1 MKRWCPFGTPL
12 RSGRLEMTTPSRL
25 HHHMA
30 QMVALEACIEK
41 TLDQL
46 SKQASDHPD
55 VAALVRSFHEMSAT
69 QRQTLEARLHAVAG
83 NIAIPDR
90 AVSEFD
96 GGGSG
101 YPVSTALRH
110 AFVALNQA
118 IFGYAMLRTIALRFR
133 DSPVAGEEGNTG
145 DIAKQHTENYIG
157 AVHKINQM
165 LHNVVLWEMDREGS
179 ACLCTCPCCG
189 LGVCL
194 CAVSARTTLSDAWA
208 EVGPIADEAE
218 VFLQPPRSG
227 SAAAN
232 VGLHHRDVIV
242 AVDGQELQ
250 SYSTLQSAVRGHQ
263 SGEAIELRVRRD
275 SGELEDITIV
285 RP

>member
-1 MKRWCPFGTPL
+1 
-12 RSGRLEMTTPSRL
+12 MTTPNRL
-25 HHHMA
+25 HRHMA
-30 QMVALEACIEK
+30 QMVALEASIEK
-41 TLDQL
+41 TLAQL
-46 SKQASDHPD
+46 SKRASNHPD
-55 VAALVRSFHEMSAT
+55 VAALVRRFHEMSGA
-69 QRQTLEARLHAVAG
+69 QRQTLNARLQAIAG
-83 NIAIPDR
+83 NIAIPDG
-90 AVSEFD
+90 AVVEFE

-110 AFVALNQA
+110 AFSILNQG

-133 DSPVAGEEGNTG
+133 DSHIAGEGNTG
-145 DIAKQHTENYIG
+145 DIAKQHTANYIG

-165 LHNVVLWEMDREGS
+165 LPDVVLWEMDREGS
-179 ACLCTCPCCG
+179 SCLCTCPCCG

-194 CAVSARTTLSDAWA
+194 CAVNARTTLSDAWA

-218 VFLQPPRSG
+218 VFLHPPRSD

-232 VGLHHRDVIV
+232 AGLHHGDVIV

-263 SGEAIELRVRRD
+263 SGEAIELRVRRV
-275 SGELEDITIV
+275 SGELEEITVV

>member
-1 MKRWCPFGTPL
+1 
-12 RSGRLEMTTPSRL
+12 MTTPSRL
-25 HHHMA
+25 HRHMA
-30 QMVALEACIEK
+30 RMVALEASIEK

-55 VAALVRSFHEMSAT
+55 VAALVRSFHEMSEA
-69 QRQTLEARLHAVAG
+69 QRQTLEARLQAVAG
-83 NIAIPDR
+83 DIAIPDR
-90 AVSEFD
+90 SVAEFD
-96 GGGSG
+96 GGGGG
-101 YPVSTALRH
+101 YPVSSALRQ
-110 AFVALNQA
+110 ASTALNQA

-133 DSPVAGEEGNTG
+133 DSPMIGEGNTG
-145 DIAKQHTENYIG
+145 DIAEQHTENYIG

-194 CAVSARTTLSDAWA
+194 CAVSARTTLSDSWA
-208 EVGPIADEAE
+208 KVGPIADEAE
-218 VFLQPPRSG
+218 VFLYPPRSG

-232 VGLHHRDVIV
+232 AGLHHGDVIV
-242 AVDGQELQ
+242 AVDGQELE
-250 SYSTLQSAVRGHQ
+250 SYSTLQKAVGEHQ
-263 SGEAIELRVRRD
+263 SGEAIELRVRRG
-275 SGELEDITIV
+275 SGELEDITVV

>member
-1 MKRWCPFGTPL
+1 MANESKAH
-12 RSGRLEMTTPSRL
+12 RL
-25 HHHMA
+25 HQHMA
-30 QMVALEACIEK
+30 QMVALEASIEK

-46 SKQASDHPD
+46 SQQASDHPE
-55 VAALVRSFHEMSAT
+55 VAALVRRIHEMSGA

-83 NIAIPDR
+83 DIAIPDLSV
-90 AVSEFD
+90 AEFD
-96 GGGSG
+96 GGGVG
-101 YPVSTALRH
+101 YPVSSAFRQASTAL
-110 AFVALNQA
+110 NEA

-133 DSPVAGEEGNTG
+133 DSPVAGEGNTG
-145 DIAKQHTENYIG
+145 DIAEQHTKNYIG
-157 AVHKINQM
+157 AVHKINQI
-165 LHNVVLWEMDREGS
+165 LHNVVLWEMDREGL

-208 EVGPIADEAE
+208 EVGPIANDVE
-218 VFLQPPRSG
+218 VFLFPPRTG

-232 VGLHHRDVIV
+232 VGLHHGDFIV

-263 SGEAIELRVRRD
+263 SGETIELRVRRG
-275 SGELEDITIV
+275 SGELEDITVV

>member
-1 MKRWCPFGTPL
+1 MANEPNVN
-12 RSGRLEMTTPSRL
+12 RL
-25 HHHMA
+25 HRHMA
-30 QMVALEACIEK
+30 QMVALEASIET

-46 SKQASDHPD
+46 SKRASDHPD
-55 VAALVRSFHEMSAT
+55 VAALVRSFHEMSVA

-90 AVSEFD
+90 AVTEFD
-96 GGGSG
+96 GGGGG

-110 AFVALNQA
+110 ASVALNQA

-133 DSPVAGEEGNTG
+133 DSPMIGEGNTG
-145 DIAKQHTENYIG
+145 DIAEQHTYNYVG

-165 LHNVVLWEMDREGS
+165 LHTVVVWEMDREGS
-179 ACLCTCPCCG
+179 ACQCTCPCCG

-194 CAVSARTTLSDAWA
+194 CALSPRKTLSDAWA
-208 EVGPIADEAE
+208 KVGPIADEVE
-218 VFLQPPRSG
+218 VFLSPPRSG

-232 VGLHHRDVIV
+232 AGLLHGDIIV
-242 AVDGQELQ
+242 AVDGQKLD
-250 SYSTLQSAVRGHQ
+250 SYSTLQSVVGGHQ
-263 SGEAIELRVRRD
+263 SGEAIELRVRRG
-275 SGELEDITIV
+275 SGELEEITVV